1 MNTRE
6 RIKKEIEKIYMKEN
20 GNTINKIDI
29 NENMNLIEDFYFD
42 SLKMMELVTSLE
54 EEFNIEVD
62 DDDLLAIGQGDVM
75 DIFIIIEKLIAK
87 GLHLHKLGE

>member
-6 RIKKEIEKIYMKEN
+6 RIK
-20 GNTINKIDI
+20 NTINKIDI

-75 DIFIIIEKLIAK
+75 DIFIIIEKLIAAK
-87 GLHLHKLGE
+87 

>member
-1 MNTRE
+1 
-6 RIKKEIEKIYMKEN
+6 MKEN

-75 DIFIIIEKLIAK
+75 DIFIIIEKLIAAK
-87 GLHLHKLGE
+87 

>member
-75 DIFIIIEKLIAK
+75 DIFIIIEKLIAAK
-87 GLHLHKLGE
+87 

>member
-6 RIKKEIEKIYMKEN
+6 RIKKEREKIYMKEN

-75 DIFIIIEKLIAK
+75 DIFIIIEKLIAAK
-87 GLHLHKLGE
+87 

>member
-29 NENMNLIEDFYFD
+29 NENMNLI
-42 SLKMMELVTSLE
+42 
-54 EEFNIEVD
+54 
-62 DDDLLAIGQGDVM
+62 
-75 DIFIIIEKLIAK
+75 
-87 GLHLHKLGE
+87 

>member
-1 MNTRE
+1 V
-6 RIKKEIEKIYMKEN
+6 
-20 GNTINKIDI
+20 NTINKIYI

-75 DIFIIIEKLIAK
+75 DIFIIIEKLIAAK
-87 GLHLHKLGE
+87 